1 MPASDPILRDP
12 NAAPLIRQLGPV
24 VLARETPVRIGAI
37 LVEPA
42 LRRILHDDGRE
53 EIVEPR
59 VMEVFVILLRMRGN
73 ILSRIDLAMCCWEG
87 RIVGDDAVNRVLSR
101 LRRIADGIADN
112 SFRVETITKVGYRL
126 VTDAVVESAK
136 PRFILANGANGH
148 EVPAVDS
155 HDQHQREYAVRSGEP
170 DDLHQSSMAMTNL
183 SPVPGKLVGR
193 EVEIATI
200 STLMKSAALVTVV
213 GTGGVGKTRV
223 SLEVGHRLVDT
234 YEDGVWFVELA
245 SITDPI
251 LVADAIARAMHLNV
265 PASQNVAQIL
275 VERLRRRQ
283 CLLILDNCEHLI
295 DTVAGLA
302 ETIMMQAPGIRL
314 LATSQEL
321 LGIERE
327 QAFQLQ
333 PLTAAAAL
341 SLFSE
346 RASGAD
352 AQWVLG
358 PHNHDAAVAIC
369 KRLDGVPL
377 AIEMAA
383 ARAPSL
389 GCDAVL
395 ERLDHRFRILTS
407 GRRTALPRHRS
418 LLATLDWSHNLLSPR
433 DAAAFRRLSVFA
445 GGFTL
450 ESAAEV
456 AGDGDIDSFEVVD
469 ALASLVGKSLIAV
482 KMVHDHTRYALLETA
497 RVYAQE
503 KLAEANE
510 TDATLRRL
518 AESFATLA
526 QPVWSQFIGHTRDSV
541 LRQRYLVEFV
551 NFHNVLDW
559 AFGDGNDPEIGLRLI
574 ASTACL
580 WDDKALKSRLDMA
593 LPLIGPQTPPAVR
606 ATLLASRARVLMR
619 LSPPKALEV
628 VDEAITAVR
637 ESCDDPAALCDV
649 LASKGFALWLTGQV
663 AAAQE
668 VEAECAR
675 LMDGMP
681 TSRIWALAMGLKAT
695 LLTVSGEP
703 HASRPVFDSAV
714 AALRSFGAYGQAN
727 YWQSTNMRYNPA
739 VDVNVDIENWR
750 SVLARIRPSDTSS
763 DEVRAT
769 VTSELARRLA
779 RRGSEADL
787 DEAIK
792 VAGQFFKIA
801 SLILEYRFLLPMALV
816 AIKTDRVADAAM
828 ITGFADM
835 RRREAG
841 EMAMTQRDF
850 DELWELL
857 NERLNRTELAALVER
872 GAALHHAD
880 VIRLAMG
887 EEVPESS

>member
-1 MPASDPILRDP
+1 
-12 NAAPLIRQLGPV
+12 
-24 VLARETPVRIGAI
+24 
-37 LVEPA
+37 
-42 LRRILHDDGRE
+42 
-53 EIVEPR
+53 
-59 VMEVFVILLRMRGN
+59 
-73 ILSRIDLAMCCWEG
+73 
-87 RIVGDDAVNRVLSR
+87 
-101 LRRIADGIADN
+101 
-112 SFRVETITKVGYRL
+112 
-126 VTDAVVESAK
+126 
-136 PRFILANGANGH
+136 
-148 EVPAVDS
+148 
-155 HDQHQREYAVRSGEP
+155 
-170 DDLHQSSMAMTNL
+170 
-183 SPVPGKLVGR
+183 
-193 EVEIATI
+193 
-200 STLMKSAALVTVV
+200 
-213 GTGGVGKTRV
+213 
-223 SLEVGHRLVDT
+223 
-234 YEDGVWFVELA
+234 
-245 SITDPI
+245 
-251 LVADAIARAMHLNV
+251 
-265 PASQNVAQIL
+265 
-275 VERLRRRQ
+275 
-283 CLLILDNCEHLI
+283 
-295 DTVAGLA
+295 
-302 ETIMMQAPGIRL
+302 
-314 LATSQEL
+314 
-321 LGIERE
+321 
-327 QAFQLQ
+327 
-333 PLTAAAAL
+333 
-341 SLFSE
+341 
-346 RASGAD
+346 
-352 AQWVLG
+352 
-358 PHNHDAAVAIC
+358 
-369 KRLDGVPL
+369 
-377 AIEMAA
+377 
-383 ARAPSL
+383 
-389 GCDAVL
+389 
-395 ERLDHRFRILTS
+395 
-407 GRRTALPRHRS
+407 
-418 LLATLDWSHNLLSPR
+418 LATLDWSHNLLSPR
-433 DAAAFRRLSVFA
+433 DAAVFRRLSVFA